1 MTSLRTATLAIIAS
15 LFSYS
20 VSAQVVTV
28 GPPGSG
34 AQFEKIYQAVAAVP
48 PGGTVL
54 VSPGNYIE
62 FGIAN
67 ITKPMTLLG
76 AGSATTSWTLLNL
89 FGAQPVIAV
98 GNLNPGEQVAVV
110 GFTVSSMAGSD
121 AVAAGV
127 SVQDCAGP
135 VLFSDVVASGYLAAS
150 WSQVTRGVARVENST
165 SVTFEHC
172 SFLATSN
179 EPDFATAGL
188 AVTNSLVHVT
198 DCAIAGNRGHAFFSG
213 SIDDGEPGIAAVGSI
228 VRLAGSVVEGGDGVA
243 NSPPGSVST
252 AMNGAAAVDARMSS
266 QILVRGGG
274 HNMMQG
280 GAGTSNGGAPASYG
294 AGGPAFRLDATSLL
308 STTPDVVMAA
318 GLDGDHQLT
327 TASVSGS
334 GLHAVLPFQLP
345 VVVTEPSLVMP
356 GNAVAL
362 SVEGEP
368 SAVCL
373 SLLSLEQVPAFAVPG
388 ILGRFTLNA
397 SLVVPLPTV
406 TLDGLGSGILGVA
419 VPANAGLVGTV
430 AHSQT
435 VSFAPSGWV
444 AVSSPTFFAVR

>member
-1 MTSLRTATLAIIAS
+1 M
-15 LFSYS
+15 
-20 VSAQVVTV
+20 
-28 GPPGSG
+28 
-34 AQFEKIYQAVAAVP
+34 
-48 PGGTVL
+48 VL
-54 VSPGNYIE
+54 GNYIE

-198 DCAIAGNRGHAFFSG
+198 DLTPAPSSIQNKALHRKGIEELRSNQDTNARAGLEIG
-213 SIDDGEPGIAAVGSI
+213 
-228 VRLAGSVVEGGDGVA
+228 
-243 NSPPGSVST
+243 
-252 AMNGAAAVDARMSS
+252 
-266 QILVRGGG
+266 
-274 HNMMQG
+274 QG
-280 GAGTSNGGAPASYG
+280 G
-294 AGGPAFRLDATSLL
+294 
-308 STTPDVVMAA
+308 
-318 GLDGDHQLT
+318 
-327 TASVSGS
+327 
-334 GLHAVLPFQLP
+334 
-345 VVVTEPSLVMP
+345 
-356 GNAVAL
+356 
-362 SVEGEP
+362 
-368 SAVCL
+368 
-373 SLLSLEQVPAFAVPG
+373 
-388 ILGRFTLNA
+388 
-397 SLVVPLPTV
+397 PTV
-406 TLDGLGSGILGVA
+406 WKTLLGFV
-419 VPANAGLVGTV
+419 
-430 AHSQT
+430 
-435 VSFAPSGWV
+435 
-444 AVSSPTFFAVR
+444 